1 MSNVFSAGQR
11 WISDTESDLGLGTI
25 LEVEHRQIT
34 VVFLSTGETRIYAK
48 ETAPL
53 TRVAFM
59 AGDIIASHEGWQLRI
74 TRVEDDDGL
83 LTYFGQ
89 REDSG
94 EPGVLNEAGLDNFLQ
109 FRTPRDRLF
118 AGLIDGQRWFSL
130 RRKVF
135 EHRNMLAQSPV
146 KGLMGARVAVLPH
159 QIYIAIEAMKRQHP
173 RILLADEVGLG
184 KTIEAGMIL
193 HAALINNQVSRVL
206 IVVPPALLHQWLVEM
221 LRKFNLKFR
230 IMDAERFDELKD
242 TAPDGNPFLAE
253 QLVLCSMDTLLE
265 DEVVG
270 DAAMA
275 AGWDMLITDEAHHL
289 EWAPGEPS
297 DAYSL
302 IEELALET
310 PSVLLLTATP
320 EQLGQSG
327 HFARLRLLDP
337 ERFGSLE
344 QYVAEEAEFGW
355 IATVADKL
363 SDDKAL
369 DADQISQLQTLLGE
383 TFTEQQITTLA
394 TSEVLAMS
402 ELGQQII
409 DKLVDR
415 HGTGRLMF
423 RNTRRAISG
432 FPERELNIYDLD
444 DDSLESKALWLM

>member
-159 QIYIAIEAMKRQHP
+159 
-173 RILLADEVGLG
+173 
-184 KTIEAGMIL
+184 
-193 HAALINNQVSRVL
+193 
-206 IVVPPALLHQWLVEM
+206 
-221 LRKFNLKFR
+221 
-230 IMDAERFDELKD
+230 
-242 TAPDGNPFLAE
+242 
-253 QLVLCSMDTLLE
+253 
-265 DEVVG
+265 
-270 DAAMA
+270 
-275 AGWDMLITDEAHHL
+275 
-289 EWAPGEPS
+289 
-297 DAYSL
+297 
-302 IEELALET
+302 
-310 PSVLLLTATP
+310 
-320 EQLGQSG
+320 
-327 HFARLRLLDP
+327 
-337 ERFGSLE
+337 
-344 QYVAEEAEFGW
+344 
-355 IATVADKL
+355 
-363 SDDKAL
+363 
-369 DADQISQLQTLLGE
+369 
-383 TFTEQQITTLA
+383 
-394 TSEVLAMS
+394 
-402 ELGQQII
+402 
-409 DKLVDR
+409 
-415 HGTGRLMF
+415 
-423 RNTRRAISG
+423 
-432 FPERELNIYDLD
+432 
-444 DDSLESKALWLM
+444 